1 MATTPQYN
9 FTVTQLDLDFILKQ
23 IKIAEAST
31 NPETGAAENLAELVG
46 STLLPYG
53 LRTVDG
59 TWNSLLP
66 GMERLGAADNIM
78 PRLVAANLQT
88 ADVRPA
94 GFFGPSDPGGV
105 SPTSYA
111 QNSGSVF
118 DYQPRVAS
126 NLIVDQ
132 TIKNPAA
139 VAAALQLAGSANPVA
154 DATTLTNANS
164 VAKAAAAALTTAQT
178 NANAASAALALVQT
192 GSGATAQALITAQ
205 ANNAAAQSALIAAQA
220 VFVAAQDAAATA
232 QLELIAAQAAAT
244 NAAATLTQSNTT
256 LADANQ
262 LATSTAATAA
272 TNTAAAQLAL
282 TASNSAEA
290 AAVAANAAK
299 AAALINYTNTVN
311 AASGAAAIAPAVVA
325 AQTAL
330 NTANNDATNADAAAT
345 AAQNAYT
352 VASATAS
359 AAAQAAA
366 TAATAQAAAQTLFND
381 ATAANASAQAAYVL
395 EQSQYAVAQTAS
407 TAASNAVLLANGN
420 LATANFIVDTTAA
433 QLASDIAAF
442 GVGSPEATA
451 SQLAADA
458 AVASQATAQAEVS
471 TATTQNNNA
480 QTALVAAQ
488 AEYLAAQGVADT
500 AATALNNADGN
511 LTNTTNAANA
521 AATNATQ
528 TAGSASAA
536 LTASNIADGLAAVAH
551 ATQTTALADYNTAV
565 SSYVAGD
572 LTVVAALADYNQT
585 ISNANA
591 ATTAAS
597 NALDAYTAASTI
609 AAGSTQAADSAA
621 TALTNANNAHTAA
634 QTQVDTTQSE
644 LATEIAQ
651 NNAAQALV
659 TTELAHVSGATT
671 TATNTATALTAAQ
684 DAASAG
690 NAGLAAALAASN
702 SANAALAAAQVLST
716 NTSHDFDVLAD
727 SLGLDISING
737 TITIENRSPDIGLSP
752 SFNSWMT
759 FFGQFFD
766 HGLDLVSKGG
776 SGTVFVPLLP
786 DDPLY
791 VVGGHTNF
799 MVLTRAQNQP
809 GADGILGT
817 ADDIHDHINS
827 TTPFIDQNQT
837 YTSHP
842 SHQVFLR
849 EYHMVD
855 GVPMATG
862 RLANG
867 AHGEANWG
875 EIKAQA
881 AQMLGIQLVDMDV
894 HNGPLL
900 ATDRYG
906 EFLRGPNGFAQIVT
920 LNGLVE
926 GDPTANGG
934 KGVLLPVDTIR
945 TDHAF
950 LNDIAHGAAPGF
962 YDHDNNPST
971 PKIALVADSDDVLN
985 GLPNPNFDPTKPITD
1000 TNPLLI
1006 PQPVGT
1012 YDNEMLDR
1020 HFITGDGRGN
1030 ENIGLTAVHSVFH
1043 SEHNRLVNDYKH
1055 TILASGNLAI
1065 INEWLLTDLT
1075 SLAQVPTTEAAIN
1088 ALNWDGE
1095 RLFQAGRF
1103 VTEMQYQHLVFEE
1116 FARAVQ
1122 PAIDPFIFSNSADID
1137 PSIVA
1142 EFAQVVYRFGH
1153 SMLTE
1158 TVVRTDI
1165 NNVTSDIGL
1174 IQAFLNPIAFDNN
1187 GSFTE
1192 EQAIGSIVR
1201 AMTRQVGN
1209 AIDEFVTEALRN
1221 NLVGLPLD
1229 LAVLN
1234 MARARDTG
1242 MPSFNEA
1249 RAQFFA
1255 MSGQA
1260 NLTPYISWSDMAPH
1274 LKNAGSIINFI
1285 AAYGTHSSITSE
1297 TTLEG
1302 KRDAAMLLVFGG
1314 AGAPADRLDFLNS
1327 TGGWT
1332 AENSGLNDVDFWIGG
1347 LAEELNQFGGM
1358 LGATFNFVF
1367 ESQLENL
1374 QNGDRFYYLSRTQG
1388 TNMLNELEANTFA
1401 ALVMRNSDLGSAQS
1415 SHLPGHLFQTPNYTL
1430 EIDVARQTDIDPVG
1444 SNPILNALNPLVIR
1458 HAPGADVNG
1467 DGAADGGY
1475 IKYNG
1480 FDHMVLGGTN
1490 GNDTIL
1496 GGGGIDTIWGDAGD
1510 DRIDAGDEADEVHG
1524 GDGDDIITDHGTPV
1538 GGADFLR
1545 GDEGNDV
1552 ISSGNGNDIVFGG
1565 GGNDFIITG
1574 DDFTEVFAGR
1584 GDDFVLGGRGPDTL
1598 MGNEGNDWIE
1608 GGEGFDGL
1616 SGENSELFFNSPII
1630 GHDVLN
1636 GQGND
1641 TDYDGETGDDIMVEG
1656 AGIQRNNGMF
1666 GFDWAIHKGDLVNA
1680 DSDLGIAFFPAQ
1692 PQFTLRDRFDSVEG
1706 LSGWKMNDTLTG
1718 SGVLKGAA
1726 GGVGAGVG
1734 APIDES
1740 NLKSQNVS
1748 LINGYAELLGLTT
1761 AQVNAM
1767 AYNTDIIDI
1776 TQGAEVIIGGAGNDT
1791 IKGNL
1796 GNDILDGDAW
1806 LNVRISV
1813 HANKDGTGPELF
1825 TVDSLNEIK
1834 ARMISGEINP
1844 GQLKIVREIL
1854 QSNTVASDVDTVVY
1868 NGNRADYT
1876 LTQNTNGTIT
1886 VAHTNVLAGVPNDG
1900 TDTIR
1905 NFEVIKFAD
1914 ATLTS
1919 APAVLDLTGNTSN
1932 NSVRDQFDTVSY
1944 ANNNGSANWAG
1955 SWTEAGDD
1963 NSVTAANGQ
1972 IRING
1977 GQLRFDSGNN
1987 LAASNGA
1994 SVQRVVNLAG
2004 ATSATLSYNYVETN
2018 FDAGETVLVQF
2029 AADGTT
2035 FTTVQ
2040 TINSAS
2046 NTGVSTIA
2054 LTGPFSANAV
2064 LRFTASSM
2072 NVDTDLV
2079 SIDNVNIA
2087 YSTLGAPGN
2096 NFTTS
2101 YTENAAAIAIAS
2113 APTITDG
2120 VGTVISSASVVL
2132 TNAQTGDVLSV
2143 TGLVGTGI
2151 TSAITNLAGVM
2162 TLTLTGQAS
2171 LAAYQTAIQA
2181 VRFAST
2187 AEIGGPRNIN
2197 VTVNDGLS
2205 NSNIATA
2212 TVNVTSV
2219 NDAPVI
2225 TSNGAGATAIININ
2239 ENLTAVTTVTATDA
2253 DSPTLTYALAGGVDA
2268 ARFSINTTSGALRFI
2283 NAPDFENPTDTN
2295 ANGTNTYNVTVS
2307 VSDGITTDTQA
2318 IRVNVLNVN
2327 EVTPNV
2333 APVITSNGGGTTAA
2347 ISIAENG
2354 TAVTTITAT
2363 DADVPAQNLT
2373 YSLTGGADVTRF
2385 NINAASGALSFIN
2398 APNFEAPTD
2407 VGANNIYDVIVQVS
2421 DGTLTDT
2428 QAIAVT
2434 VTDVVEVAPNVA
2446 PVITSNGGGTTAA
2459 ISIAENGTAVTT
2471 ITATDA
2477 DVPAQNLTY
2486 TLAGGA
2492 DAARFNINAAT
2503 GALSFI
2509 NAPNFEAPT
2518 DVGANNIY
2526 DVIVQVSDG
2535 IATDSQAIAVT
2546 VTDVVEATTNNPPT
2560 GSLHITGYT
2569 TNQIAFQDASTNLT
2583 ATNTINDPDG
2593 MTNNVPYQ
2601 WQQLVGGV
2609 WQNIVGAT
2617 NAVLANQSNN
2627 TLRVTSSYTDPFGSY
2642 NFISAETAYITGT
2655 VANNTI
2661 VGSAGND
2668 YLLGLGGFDVLT
2680 GGAGNDTIDGGTGGD
2695 NFMATVNDGNDVYL
2709 GGDGIDRYNLSQTS
2723 ANVTINLTTGTATG
2737 AEIGTDT
2744 ISGIEIVLGGDGN
2757 NTITDGVIG
2766 EQMYGRGGNDTII
2779 MTVDNARDR
2788 IDTGGGSDT
2797 IDYTAFT
2804 TSLSVVLNGFNESTV
2819 QGSGLVGTTNDVI
2832 AAIDNFI
2839 AGAGNDT
2846 IVGDTFN
2853 NQLTGGLGT
2862 DTLTGGLGAD
2872 TFKYTSANQ
2881 STVGALHDVIT
2892 DFLSGTDKLDF
2903 SAIDANAATAG
2914 DQAFTFNNTAGAAIT
2929 GAGQLVFSYVGAG
2942 ASEMTVIQGNLDN
2955 NLGADFEVALMGHIT
2970 FNPVTDII
2978 A

>member
-1 MATTPQYN
+1 
-9 FTVTQLDLDFILKQ
+9 
-23 IKIAEAST
+23 
-31 NPETGAAENLAELVG
+31 
-46 STLLPYG
+46 
-53 LRTVDG
+53 
-59 TWNSLLP
+59 
-66 GMERLGAADNIM
+66 
-78 PRLVAANLQT
+78 
-88 ADVRPA
+88 
-94 GFFGPSDPGGV
+94 
-105 SPTSYA
+105 
-111 QNSGSVF
+111 
-118 DYQPRVAS
+118 
-126 NLIVDQ
+126 
-132 TIKNPAA
+132 
-139 VAAALQLAGSANPVA
+139 
-154 DATTLTNANS
+154 
-164 VAKAAAAALTTAQT
+164 
-178 NANAASAALALVQT
+178 
-192 GSGATAQALITAQ
+192 
-205 ANNAAAQSALIAAQA
+205 
-220 VFVAAQDAAATA
+220 
-232 QLELIAAQAAAT
+232 
-244 NAAATLTQSNTT
+244 
-256 LADANQ
+256 
-262 LATSTAATAA
+262 
-272 TNTAAAQLAL
+272 
-282 TASNSAEA
+282 
-290 AAVAANAAK
+290 
-299 AAALINYTNTVN
+299 
-311 AASGAAAIAPAVVA
+311 
-325 AQTAL
+325 
-330 NTANNDATNADAAAT
+330 
-345 AAQNAYT
+345 
-352 VASATAS
+352 
-359 AAAQAAA
+359 
-366 TAATAQAAAQTLFND
+366 
-381 ATAANASAQAAYVL
+381 
-395 EQSQYAVAQTAS
+395 
-407 TAASNAVLLANGN
+407 
-420 LATANFIVDTTAA
+420 
-433 QLASDIAAF
+433 
-442 GVGSPEATA
+442 
-451 SQLAADA
+451 
-458 AVASQATAQAEVS
+458 
-471 TATTQNNNA
+471 
-480 QTALVAAQ
+480 
-488 AEYLAAQGVADT
+488 
-500 AATALNNADGN
+500 
-511 LTNTTNAANA
+511 
-521 AATNATQ
+521 
-528 TAGSASAA
+528 
-536 LTASNIADGLAAVAH
+536 
-551 ATQTTALADYNTAV
+551 
-565 SSYVAGD
+565 
-572 LTVVAALADYNQT
+572 
-585 ISNANA
+585 
-591 ATTAAS
+591 
-597 NALDAYTAASTI
+597 
-609 AAGSTQAADSAA
+609 
-621 TALTNANNAHTAA
+621 
-634 QTQVDTTQSE
+634 
-644 LATEIAQ
+644 
-651 NNAAQALV
+651 
-659 TTELAHVSGATT
+659 
-671 TATNTATALTAAQ
+671 
-684 DAASAG
+684 
-690 NAGLAAALAASN
+690 
-702 SANAALAAAQVLST
+702 
-716 NTSHDFDVLAD
+716 
-727 SLGLDISING
+727 
-737 TITIENRSPDIGLSP
+737 
-752 SFNSWMT
+752 
-759 FFGQFFD
+759 
-766 HGLDLVSKGG
+766 
-776 SGTVFVPLLP
+776 
-786 DDPLY
+786 
-791 VVGGHTNF
+791 
-799 MVLTRAQNQP
+799 
-809 GADGILGT
+809 
-817 ADDIHDHINS
+817 
-827 TTPFIDQNQT
+827 
-837 YTSHP
+837 
-842 SHQVFLR
+842 
-849 EYHMVD
+849 
-855 GVPMATG
+855 
-862 RLANG
+862 
-867 AHGEANWG
+867 
-875 EIKAQA
+875 
-881 AQMLGIQLVDMDV
+881 
-894 HNGPLL
+894 
-900 ATDRYG
+900 
-906 EFLRGPNGFAQIVT
+906 
-920 LNGLVE
+920 
-926 GDPTANGG
+926 
-934 KGVLLPVDTIR
+934 
-945 TDHAF
+945 
-950 LNDIAHGAAPGF
+950 
-962 YDHDNNPST
+962 
-971 PKIALVADSDDVLN
+971 
-985 GLPNPNFDPTKPITD
+985 
-1000 TNPLLI
+1000 
-1006 PQPVGT
+1006 
-1012 YDNEMLDR
+1012 
-1020 HFITGDGRGN
+1020 
-1030 ENIGLTAVHSVFH
+1030 
-1043 SEHNRLVNDYKH
+1043 
-1055 TILASGNLAI
+1055 
-1065 INEWLLTDLT
+1065 
-1075 SLAQVPTTEAAIN
+1075 
-1088 ALNWDGE
+1088 
-1095 RLFQAGRF
+1095 
-1103 VTEMQYQHLVFEE
+1103 
-1116 FARAVQ
+1116 
-1122 PAIDPFIFSNSADID
+1122 
-1137 PSIVA
+1137 
-1142 EFAQVVYRFGH
+1142 
-1153 SMLTE
+1153 
-1158 TVVRTDI
+1158 
-1165 NNVTSDIGL
+1165 
-1174 IQAFLNPIAFDNN
+1174 
-1187 GSFTE
+1187 
-1192 EQAIGSIVR
+1192 
-1201 AMTRQVGN
+1201 
-1209 AIDEFVTEALRN
+1209 
-1221 NLVGLPLD
+1221 
-1229 LAVLN
+1229 
-1234 MARARDTG
+1234 
-1242 MPSFNEA
+1242 
-1249 RAQFFA
+1249 
-1255 MSGQA
+1255 
-1260 NLTPYISWSDMAPH
+1260 
-1274 LKNAGSIINFI
+1274 
-1285 AAYGTHSSITSE
+1285 
-1297 TTLEG
+1297 
-1302 KRDAAMLLVFGG
+1302 
-1314 AGAPADRLDFLNS
+1314 
-1327 TGGWT
+1327 
-1332 AENSGLNDVDFWIGG
+1332 
-1347 LAEELNQFGGM
+1347 
-1358 LGATFNFVF
+1358 
-1367 ESQLENL
+1367 
-1374 QNGDRFYYLSRTQG
+1374 
-1388 TNMLNELEANTFA
+1388 
-1401 ALVMRNSDLGSAQS
+1401 
-1415 SHLPGHLFQTPNYTL
+1415 
-1430 EIDVARQTDIDPVG
+1430 
-1444 SNPILNALNPLVIR
+1444 
-1458 HAPGADVNG
+1458 
-1467 DGAADGGY
+1467 
-1475 IKYNG
+1475 
-1480 FDHMVLGGTN
+1480 
-1490 GNDTIL
+1490 
-1496 GGGGIDTIWGDAGD
+1496 
-1510 DRIDAGDEADEVHG
+1510 
-1524 GDGDDIITDHGTPV
+1524 
-1538 GGADFLR
+1538 
-1545 GDEGNDV
+1545 
-1552 ISSGNGNDIVFGG
+1552 
-1565 GGNDFIITG
+1565 
-1574 DDFTEVFAGR
+1574 
-1584 GDDFVLGGRGPDTL
+1584 
-1598 MGNEGNDWIE
+1598 
-1608 GGEGFDGL
+1608 
-1616 SGENSELFFNSPII
+1616 
-1630 GHDVLN
+1630 
-1636 GQGND
+1636 
-1641 TDYDGETGDDIMVEG
+1641 MVEG

-2120 VGTVISSASVVL
+2120 VGTVISSARVVL

-2225 TSNGAGATAIININ
+2225 TSNGAGATAIINMN

-2268 ARFSINTTSGALRFI
+2268 ARFSINTTTGALRFI

-2318 IRVNVLNVN
+2318 IRVNVLDVN
-2327 EVTPNV
+2327 EVAPNV
-2333 APVITSNGGGTTAA
+2333 APVITSNGGAVTAA

-2363 DADVPAQNLT
+2363 DADVPAQTLT
-2373 YSLTGGADVTRF
+2373 YSLAGGADAARF

-2434 VTDVVEVAPNVA
+2434 VTDVVEIAPNVA

-2477 DVPAQNLTY
+2477 NVPAQNLTY
-2486 TLAGGA
+2486 SLAGGA
-2492 DAARFNINAAT
+2492 DVTRFNINAAS

-2509 NAPNFEAPT
+2509 NAPNFEAPVDGGT
-2518 DVGANNIY
+2518 NNIY

-2535 IATDSQAIAVT
+2535 TLTDTQAIAVT
-2546 VTDVVEATTNNPPT
+2546 VTDVVEAVNNTPPT
-2560 GSLHITGYT
+2560 GTLKLASFTYSQVNFQTGLANITA
-2569 TNQIAFQDASTNLT
+2569 I
-2583 ATNTINDPDG
+2583 NTINDMDG
-2593 MTNNVPYQ
+2593 MNPNVQYQ

-2609 WQNIVGAT
+2609 WENIAGAT
-2617 NAVLANQSNN
+2617 SATHSNVSN
-2627 TLRVTSSYTDPFGSY
+2627 STLRVTSNYSDIFGAYS
-2642 NFISAETAYITGT
+2642 FSSTETAF
-2655 VANNTI
+2655 VAGYAVNS
-2661 VGSAGND
+2661 VVLGGGGND
-2668 YLLGLGGFDVLT
+2668 FVLGLSGSDTLT
-2680 GGAGNDTIDGGTGGD
+2680 GGAGDDTVVGGSGSNDFI
-2695 NFMATVNDGNDVYL
+2695 ASVADGNDTYI
-2709 GGDGIDRYNLSQTS
+2709 GDYAVDRYILSSLTS
-2723 ANVTINLTTGTATG
+2723 DVTINLTTGIATG
-2737 AEIGTDT
+2737 VQIGNDT
-2744 ISGIEIVLGGDGN
+2744 LTSVEIVLGSEGN
-2757 NTITDGVIG
+2757 NTITDGAYG
-2766 EQMYGRGGNDTII
+2766 EQLYTRGGNDLII
-2779 MTVDNARDR
+2779 MTDDNSRDWVHTSVG
-2788 IDTGGGSDT
+2788 DDT
-2797 IDYTAFT
+2797 IDYSAFT
-2804 TSLSVVLNGFNESTV
+2804 NGLSVVLNSNLVSEV
-2819 QGSGLVGTTNDVI
+2819 LGSANNGLTDYIGGI
-2832 AAIDNFI
+2832 QNFI

-2978 A
+2978 AQFKFKPRQQWRGFFCHFKTVKLFFHYNQCWQF